1 MVRVPME
8 DMFFDTYVS
17 RYTNREYCEKVSDGW
32 SSGSTTEDDYLT
44 EDDMTFEGRVDVY
57 V

>member
-17 RYTNREYCEKVSDGW
+17 RYTNREYCEKVYDEW

-44 EDDMTFEGRVDVY
+44 EDDMTFEGRADVY